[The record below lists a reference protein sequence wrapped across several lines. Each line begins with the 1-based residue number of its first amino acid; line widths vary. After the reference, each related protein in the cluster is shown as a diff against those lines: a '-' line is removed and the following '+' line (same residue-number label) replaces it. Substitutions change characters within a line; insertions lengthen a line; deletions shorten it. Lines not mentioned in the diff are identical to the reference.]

1 MYRMKIIFAFL
12 SIIILLFSC
21 QGTVEKPDNL
31 IPEDKMIDIL
41 YDLALLE
48 GIKDDYSINQ
58 QSLHPDQFI
67 YEKYKID
74 SLQFVQS
81 NGYYAS
87 DVQNYKEMYQK
98 LNIKIDLKM
107 KEVDSLFNGKNKPK
121 LIKKGKPVVK

>member
-1 MYRMKIIFAFL
+1 MKIIFAFL
-12 SIIILLFSC
+12 SIVVLLFSC
-21 QGTVEKPDNL
+21 QGTAEKPDNL

-48 GIKDDYSINQ
+48 GIKDDYTLKQ
-58 QSLHPDQFI
+58 QSLYLDQFI
-67 YEKYKID
+67 YDKYKID

-81 NGYYAS
+81 NAYYAS

-98 LNIKIDLKM
+98 LNIKIDLKK
-107 KEVDSLFNGKNKPK
+107 KEVDSLFNRKNKPK